1 MRAWRVH
8 TLGDPS
14 QVLSLDEVDRPTPGP
29 GQVLV
34 KVRAAALNFFD
45 GLMIEGTYQEKPTLP
60 FTPGSELCGEI
71 VETGQRV
78 LGSPSG
84 GPGAYAE
91 YALMD
96 EQAAFPVPE
105 GMPDEKPS
113 ALHLT
118 YQTGYV
124 GLHRRAHLQAG
135 EVLLVHAGAGGVGSA
150 AIQLGKAAGAT
161 VIATA
166 GGERK
171 VQVCRA
177 LGADHAIDY
186 TSEDFVAVVK
196 DVTNGRGADVIYDPV
211 GGDVFD
217 NSRRCIAFE
226 GRLVVVGFTSGRIP
240 EAPANHLL
248 VKNYSVVGLHWGL
261 YRKYDPSIFG
271 TVHEELGRL
280 WAKGDID
287 PLVSQ
292 ALPLDQAP
300 EALKALADRNT
311 VGKVVLVP
319 GAPGRGP
326 RREFARGGG
335 GVLSVRLWA

>member
-8 TLGDPS
+8 SLGDPS
-14 QVLSLDEVDRPTPGP
+14 EVMSLDEVDQPTPGP

-34 KVRAAALNFFD
+34 KVRAAALNFPD
-45 GLMIEGTYQEKPTLP
+45 VLMAMGMYQEKPPLP
-60 FTPGSELCGEI
+60 FTPGVELCGEI

-78 LGSPSG
+78 IGSPAG
-84 GPGAYAE
+84 GPGAFAE

-96 EQAAFPVPE
+96 AQAAFGVPE
-105 GMPDEKPS
+105 GMPDEKAA
-113 ALHLT
+113 ALYLT

-124 GLHRRAHLQAG
+124 GLHRRANLQAG

-171 VQVCRA
+171 VEVCRQ

-186 TSEDFVAVVK
+186 TSEDFVSVVK
-196 DVTNGRGADVIYDPV
+196 DVTGGRGADVVYDPV

-217 NSRRCIAFE
+217 KSRKCIAFE

-261 YRKYDPSIFG
+261 YRKYDPAVFG
-271 TVHEELGRL
+271 TVHEELVRL

-300 EALKALADRNT
+300 EALKALASRST
-311 VGKVVLVP
+311 VGKVVLLP
-319 GAPGRGP
+319 
-326 RREFARGGG
+326 
-335 GVLSVRLWA
+335 